1 MNEFKNK
8 IFKNKEIMALLL
20 QRLFFLHHLRR
31 LRYLRND
38 LFEIEIQKILR
49 YKAPERSVW

>member
-8 IFKNKEIMALLL
+8 IFKNKEIMAFLL

-31 LRYLRND
+31 PRYLRND